1 MENYINNAIVQEDGE
16 KNTEPNAE
24 INKTIDNATEETDR
38 AIERSE
44 AVLQNDRAIGS
55 DGAASQDAA
64 PLSSDDK
71 DSSPADAISGDGTL
85 AEATKPQG
93 EERPAI
99 DIAEAMRKIM
109 NFTSSVGAH
118 QEEDRDGNRDH
129 IDEEGVNTENTS
141 LSHSD
146 AEEIVSDESV
156 PSNVINEENKEFKNI
171 EEPSDDVPNEVSYEI
186 SEGEDINTEGGDDEQ
201 DIDDDEDILEDEFG
215 SIPDS
220 FFDEDFSYDDDNSSI
235 SALLYDDDDDNAE
248 SDFEKSDNVSFAKL
262 KEEMQRIKNEAIE
275 LREIIEDEDNE
286 DVIASGEKAIEEA
299 ATETGEDAAEIIE
312 ATEDATEAEEAA
324 NESEDVSPQAE
335 APITPEKKSYIRD
348 IDRKEIKE
356 EEQSEERSEHIIT
369 IDRTRIKDRSVPDG
383 RPIDS
388 VFEAAELFTFAFL
401 IIMMLLC
408 FMFRNTT
415 VSGESMMPTFNDGD
429 RLIISN
435 LFYEPKR
442 GDIVVFDDRTNT
454 AYDDIP
460 IIKRIIGLEGDV
472 VKIEGGI
479 IMVKEAG
486 SDEFTV
492 VDYVY
497 DMDIPY
503 RDMDEVTVGKGEMFV
518 MGDNVNNSLDSTDR
532 NENDPTKNVGN
543 VKVDSILGKVLFRFY
558 VVETIFSE
566 ETQEWVIR
574 GRIVFDTSFTKN
586 KP

>member
-1 MENYINNAIVQEDGE
+1 MENYIDNAIVQEDSA

-24 INKTIDNATEETDR
+24 IKKTTDQKAEEINRYADG
-38 AIERSE
+38 SE
-44 AVLQNDRAIGS
+44 ADINPTASLSNDWKNDVEKGHDDIV
-55 DGAASQDAA
+55 
-64 PLSSDDK
+64 SDDG
-71 DSSPADAISGDGTL
+71 SL
-85 AEATKPQG
+85 AETTRSQG
-93 EERPAI
+93 DDRPAI

-109 NFTSSVGAH
+109 NFTSSVGARK
-118 QEEDRDGNRDH
+118 EEDKDDDGDH
-129 IDEEGVNTENTS
+129 DEDQGAHYDNPSQSDFNVEEAMS
-141 LSHSD
+141 DD
-146 AEEIVSDESV
+146 AENPDAISEASENESEK
-156 PSNVINEENKEFKNI
+156 NEEPFADILNQ
-171 EEPSDDVPNEVSYEI
+171 VSSI
-186 SEGEDINTEGGDDEQ
+186 LSGSEGSISNNEEADIGNDEQ
-201 DIDDDEDILEDEFG
+201 DIEEDEDILEDEFG

-235 SALLYDDDDDNAE
+235 SALLYDDDDDNAD
-248 SDFEKSDNVSFAKL
+248 SDFEKSDSISFAKL

-275 LREIIEDEDNE
+275 LREAEENEENE
-286 DVIASGEKAIEEA
+286 DVAPSS
-299 ATETGEDAAEIIE
+299 EDAPEENSAETPEEEIGVIE
-312 ATEDATEAEEAA
+312 NTEGSSEVKEKTADTPEEEIPVTEASIAA
-324 NESEDVSPQAE
+324 
-335 APITPEKKSYIRD
+335 EKKSYVRD
-348 IDRKEIKE
+348 INRKEIKE
-356 EEQSEERSEHIIT
+356 DERGEGRSEHIIT
-369 IDRTRIKDRSVPDG
+369 IDRTRIKDKSVPEG

-388 VFEAAELFTFAFL
+388 VFDAAELFTFAFL

-408 FMFRNTT
+408 FIFRNTT

-442 GDIVVFDDRTNT
+442 GDVVVFDDRTNT

-532 NENDPTKNVGN
+532 DKKNPAKNVGN
-543 VKVDSILGKVLFRFY
+543 VKVDSILGKVIFRFY
-558 VVETIFSE
+558 IVETVFSE
-566 ETQEWVIR
+566 ETQEWVTR
-574 GRIVFDTSFTKN
+574 GRIVFDTNFTKN